1 MTIVKQISLFDIH
14 ELYEM
19 EPIHRFDAI
28 FSTFDI
34 QPLFHLFSKK
44 AMKGAPRELNYGAMI
59 QSLIARI
66 VGRIPTIK
74 DLVNRL
80 KMDPFLRLACGFLHS
95 DIVPSEAA
103 YSRMIHV
110 ISQSDILGKMQD
122 QLIQLAMVEGF
133 LDDKNIA
140 IDATHFEARD
150 AQKPSPKKEKLA
162 PKKRGRKSKEEQ
174 EQWLQEKLLQEANL
188 TLYQKE
194 IKAQLNETT
203 ATLWQEAPITPMWGI
218 KRNSEGENLAWY
230 GFKAHLAVSTKS
242 QYIICGLMTSAN
254 LNDSKAAIPLLK
266 KVQTLFPHH
275 FSSGIFDAGYDYA
288 PIYEQ
293 LQALKLQAVI
303 PYNVRNEGE
312 YVEYVGFDGHFAP
325 TCVREHSY
333 RYDSYDKQYETLKY
347 TQPKECI
354 TCPLQHESLCQK
366 VFKIK
371 CETDLRKYTN
381 PARGSEKWIKL
392 YKERS
397 AVERTNAYLK
407 GYFQL
412 NNVRHRSGKKEKCHF
427 QLITLIYNA
436 SKLAVHRINKVLR
449 EQPNVA

>member
-34 QPLFHLFSKK
+34 QPLFHLFS
-44 AMKGAPRELNYGAMI
+44 NYGAMI

-66 VGRIPTIK
+66 VERIPTIK
-74 DLVNRL
+74 DLVHRL
-80 KMDPFLRLACGFLHS
+80 KMDPFFRLACGFLHS

-174 EQWLQEKLLQEANL
+174 EQWLQEKQLQEANL

-203 ATLWQEAPITPMWGI
+203 ATLWQEAPIAPMWGI
-218 KRNSEGENLAWY
+218 KKNSEGKNLAWY

-242 QYIICGLMTSAN
+242 QYIICGLMTSA
-254 LNDSKAAIPLLK
+254 
-266 KVQTLFPHH
+266 
-275 FSSGIFDAGYDYA
+275 
-288 PIYEQ
+288 
-293 LQALKLQAVI
+293 
-303 PYNVRNEGE
+303 
-312 YVEYVGFDGHFAP
+312 
-325 TCVREHSY
+325 
-333 RYDSYDKQYETLKY
+333 
-347 TQPKECI
+347 
-354 TCPLQHESLCQK
+354 
-366 VFKIK
+366 
-371 CETDLRKYTN
+371 
-381 PARGSEKWIKL
+381 
-392 YKERS
+392 
-397 AVERTNAYLK
+397 
-407 GYFQL
+407 
-412 NNVRHRSGKKEKCHF
+412 
-427 QLITLIYNA
+427 
-436 SKLAVHRINKVLR
+436 
-449 EQPNVA
+449 